1 MPQLDV
7 KNLLA
12 HLVEDGGTVVVTT
25 SEFSSLPQTVS
36 NSKIL
41 AEHVVVNEVLS
52 NPSAQCADWKVVTAD
67 GSLTIDVD
75 LDNPTTAQRTAA
87 ISGST
92 AITLYLNPTDSKGKS
107 GTLVVSKT
115 GITSLPTTISNSG
128 ISSNHVVVKSVLSN
142 PSAQLADW
150 EVNTSDGSLT
160 ISSDTSGAI
169 SGTTD
174 ITLYLTVQ
182 TA

>member
-12 HLVEDGGTVVVTT
+12 HLVEDGGTVVITT
-25 SEFSSLPQTVS
+25 DEFSSLPQTVS

-41 AEHVVVNEVLS
+41 AEHVSVNEVLT
-52 NPSAQCADWKVVTAD
+52 NPSAQTADWKVVTSN

-75 LDNPTTAQRTAA
+75 LDSPTTDDRTAA
-87 ISGST
+87 ISGTT
-92 AITLYLNPTDSKGKS
+92 AITLYLNPTDTKGKS
-107 GTLVVSKT
+107 GTLVLTQSSVS
-115 GITSLPTTISNSG
+115 SLPVTITDSG
-128 ISSNHVVVKSVLSN
+128 ISANHVVVKSVLSN
-142 PSAQLADW
+142 PSAQIADW

-160 ISSDTSGAI
+160 ISSDSESAI

-174 ITLYLTVQ
+174 VTLYLTIE
-182 TA
+182 T

>member
-25 SEFSSLPQTVS
+25 EEFSSLPQTIT
-36 NSKIL
+36 NEKIL
-41 AEHVVVNEVLS
+41 AEHVVVNEVLT
-52 NPSAQCADWKVVTAD
+52 NPSAQTADWKVVTAN

-75 LDNPTTAQRTAA
+75 LASPTEADRTAA
-87 ISGST
+87 ISGTT
-92 AITLYLNPTDSKGKS
+92 AITLYLNPTDTKGKS
-107 GTLVVSKT
+107 GTLVIEQTGVS
-115 GITSLPTTISNSG
+115 SLPLTISNTG
-128 ISSNHVVVKSVLSN
+128 LTSNHVVVKSILSN

-150 EVNTSDGSLT
+150 TVTTSDGSLT
-160 ISSDTSGAI
+160 ISSDAASAI

-174 ITLYLTVQ
+174 LTLYLTIE
-182 TA
+182 T